1 MLRIRQSAV
10 TIETKMNTKDVLLDF
25 LNHPLDTAG
34 NIFNKFLSLPDAK
47 LFQGNNPGE
56 RFLFIKGNRPDAATL
71 VAHADTV
78 FDASGEHKIIEDGD
92 IFRSGSSDYGLGAD
106 DRAGCA
112 MLWLLRDMGH
122 HILICDY
129 EESTHN
135 DAVGNC
141 TGSKYLMR
149 EYRDIAQ
156 IVNLSSFVFEFDRR
170 LAYGV
175 RKEHYTSYWLP
186 VSKEFREFVE
196 SNTDFMDDD
205 NRGYTDIIE
214 LCRDVCGANI
224 CVGYTNAHTANETIS
239 ISAFQ
244 NTYKIMRKL
253 LSQELKR
260 FPLVGKETNSF
271 FPPQIIPE
279 WLKHIAYLYR
289 IEPNLK
295 LKEEMKKRIKEQMRN
310 TDFHDILKD
319 SLYYSGCG
327 NDITPI
333 KFFEKH
339 IHSFVFCLDATCNLG
354 YDTEFESV
362 KAQLKND
369 NYKKRVN
376 IDLDI
381 EYFKKNNFSI
391 DDKWLR
397 KNADRFKANWSI
409 WEHNNDFFSLLFIA
423 CDSFTAWKNIYQ
435 NNQIHPKVFHFQGM
449 FDAWKGGLGKNEG
462 DKFIVN
468 SEIYS
473 DGLNVFKNNVFLP
486 Y

>member
-1 MLRIRQSAV
+1 
-10 TIETKMNTKDVLLDF
+10 MNTKDILFDF
-25 LNHPLDTAG
+25 LNQPLDSADS
-34 NIFNKFLSLPDAK
+34 IFKKFLALPNAE
-47 LFQGNNPGE
+47 LYQGKNPGE

-78 FDASGEHKIIEDGD
+78 FDVSGKHKIIEDGD
-92 IFRSGSSDYGLGAD
+92 IFRSGSSDYGIGAD

-112 MLWLLRDMGH
+112 MLWLLRDLGH
-122 HILICDY
+122 HLLICDY

-135 DAVGNC
+135 DASGNC
-141 TGSKYLMR
+141 VGSKYLMK
-149 EYRDIAQ
+149 EHRDIAQ
-156 IVNLSSFVFEFDRR
+156 IVNLSSFMFEFDRR

-175 RKEHYTSYWLP
+175 RKEHYTSYLLA
-186 VSKEFREFVE
+186 VTKEFRDFIK
-196 SNTDFMDDD
+196 SNTGFIDDD
-205 NRGYTDIIE
+205 KSGYTDIME

-224 CVGYTNAHTANETIS
+224 CVGYANAHTANETIS

-244 NTYKIMRKL
+244 NTYEIMRKL
-253 LSQELKR
+253 LSLKLKR
-260 FPLVGKETNSF
+260 FPLEGKETNPF
-271 FPPQIIPE
+271 FPPQIIPD

-289 IEPNLK
+289 NEPNLK
-295 LKEEMKKRIKEQMRN
+295 LKEEMKLKIKEEMRN
-310 TDFHDILKD
+310 TDFQSILKN

-327 NDITPI
+327 NDIQPI
-333 KFFEKH
+333 QFFEKH
-339 IHSFVFCLDATCNLG
+339 IHSYVFCLDTKYNLG

-381 EYFKKNNFSI
+381 EYFKEHNFAI
-391 DDKWLR
+391 DDEWLYN
-397 KNADRFKANWSI
+397 NADRFKANWSI
-409 WEHNNDFFSLLFIA
+409 WEHDNNFFSLLFIA

-435 NNQIHPKVFHFQGM
+435 TNHLHPRVFFFQGM
-449 FDAWKGGLGKNEG
+449 FDAWKGGIGKNEG

-473 DGLNVFKNNVFLP
+473 DGTNVYENKDFLP
-486 Y
+486 